1 MPDCGYS
8 MIQAYRR
15 KISETEM
22 INMDEQS
29 NYGGGI
35 ILFSTITSGT
45 LYGIRSCLIQ
55 VEVDVSQGLPCF
67 QIVGLPGSEVREARE
82 RVKVAL
88 RNVGVD
94 LPPVS
99 INVNL
104 SPADIPKSGTM
115 FDLPVAV
122 GIMTALS
129 RIPAQVTADTLLI
142 GELGLSGEVKPVK
155 GVLPI
160 VREAARR
167 GIRRCILPAEN
178 LWEGSLVEQ
187 VESNGVSDMRQV
199 IEVLTGGRCTGESH
213 SSEGSMEES
222 QIEGCQQSKRQ
233 VNVSTGGTGHITVA
247 NGSTGDMDKPEGGTP
262 ARQREDFADI
272 SGQES
277 LKRAAEVAAAGFHHL
292 LIVGPPGA
300 GKTMLASRIPTILP
314 PLSAEESLEVSSI
327 YSISGLLR
335 AEAGLKKERP
345 FLNPHHTITGRALVG
360 GGRIP
365 MPGIIS
371 LAHRGVLFLDEL
383 PEFKRETLDILRQ
396 PLEDRKVQIAR
407 TCGTYVYPADFML
420 VGAMNPCP
428 CGYYP
433 DMGRCRCTPSEVRR
447 YLRRVSG
454 PVLDRIDICVQAQPV
469 SFQNIAEPAA
479 GESSAQIRER
489 VLRARQIQAERFLDT
504 GPRFNADMKA
514 GDVERYCVL
523 GEKEQ
528 RFMEQMFAVMQM
540 SARGYHKILK
550 VARTI
555 ADLAG
560 CERIGE
566 DHLAEAVCYRQ
577 TEVLQ

>member
-1 MPDCGYS
+1 M
-8 MIQAYRR
+8 
-15 KISETEM
+15 
-22 INMDEQS
+22 
-29 NYGGGI
+29 
-35 ILFSTITSGT
+35 FSTITSGT

-94 LPPVS
+94 LPPVC

-129 RIPAQVTADTLLI
+129 RIPAQAAEGALLI

-187 VESNGVSDMRQV
+187 VESSGVSDMRQV
-199 IEVLTGGRCTGESH
+199 IEVLTGGRRTEGGH
-213 SSEGSMEES
+213 SGEGSMEKS
-222 QIEGCQQSKRQ
+222 RIGSRQQSMRQ
-233 VNVSTGGTGHITVA
+233 VTVSTGERKECTVA
-247 NGSTGDMDKPEGGTP
+247 ADGSAGSTDKADDGTS
-262 ARQREDFADI
+262 AGQREDFADI
-272 SGQES
+272 SGQDS

-300 GKTMLASRIPTILP
+300 GKTMLASRIPAILP

-345 FLNPHHTITGRALVG
+345 FLNPHHTITGQALVG

-365 MPGIIS
+365 TPGIIS

-454 PVLDRIDICVQAQPV
+454 LVLDRIDICVQAQPV
-469 SFQNIAEPAA
+469 SFQNIAKPAA

-514 GDVERYCVL
+514 GDVEQYCVL

-528 RFMEQMFAVMQM
+528 RFMEQMFTVMQM

-555 ADLAG
+555 ADLAE

-566 DHLAEAVCYRQ
+566 EHLAEAVCYRQ

>member
-1 MPDCGYS
+1 
-8 MIQAYRR
+8 
-15 KISETEM
+15 
-22 INMDEQS
+22 
-29 NYGGGI
+29 
-35 ILFSTITSGT
+35 
-45 LYGIRSCLIQ
+45 
-55 VEVDVSQGLPCF
+55 
-67 QIVGLPGSEVREARE
+67 
-82 RVKVAL
+82 
-88 RNVGVD
+88 
-94 LPPVS
+94 VS

-129 RIPAQVTADTLLI
+129 KIPPETVENTLLI
-142 GELGLSGEVKPVK
+142 GELGLSGELKPVK

-167 GIRRCILPAEN
+167 GIARCILPAEN
-178 LWEGSLVEQ
+178 LWEGSLVES
-187 VESNGVSDMRQV
+187 VESIGVSDMREA
-199 IEVLTGGRCTGESH
+199 IETLTGVRQTAVCRSVEDNAERGECGEHIRGTYSGSVHTGLTDGVSVNT
-213 SSEGSMEES
+213 EETGKDAAHTVS
-222 QIEGCQQSKRQ
+222 DRQ
-233 VNVSTGGTGHITVA
+233 
-247 NGSTGDMDKPEGGTP
+247 
-262 ARQREDFADI
+262 EDFADI

-300 GKTMLASRIPTILP
+300 GKTMLACRIPTILP

-335 AEAGLKKERP
+335 SEAGLKKERP
-345 FLNPHHTITGRALVG
+345 FLNPHHTITGQALVG

-365 MPGIIS
+365 TPGIIS

-454 PVLDRIDICVQAQPV
+454 PVLDRMDICVQAQPV
-469 SFQNIAEPAA
+469 EYHHIAEPAA
-479 GESSAQIRER
+479 GENSARI
-489 VLRARQIQAERFLDT
+489 RARVMRARTIQTERFQDT
-504 GPRFNADMKA
+504 GLRFNSDMKA
-514 GDVERYCVL
+514 GDVERYCEL
-523 GEKEQ
+523 GGKEQ
-528 RFMEQMFAVMQM
+528 RFMEQMFTAMQL

-560 CERIGE
+560 CEQIGE
-566 DHLAEAVCYRQ
+566 EHLAEAVCYRQ

>member
-1 MPDCGYS
+1 MNC
-8 MIQAYRR
+8 
-15 KISETEM
+15 E
-22 INMDEQS
+22 
-29 NYGGGI
+29 GGI
-35 ILFSTITSGT
+35 VLFSTITSGT

-88 RNVGVD
+88 KNVGVE

-129 RIPAQVTADTLLI
+129 KIPAKAATDTLLI

-187 VESNGVSDMRQV
+187 VESVGVSDMRQA
-199 IEVLTGGRCTGESH
+199 IETLTGIRQTAECRRAEGNMEQGENGVQMHGVHGDVSQPGPAY
-213 SSEGSMEES
+213 SVSEHDG
-222 QIEGCQQSKRQ
+222 
-233 VNVSTGGTGHITVA
+233 
-247 NGSTGDMDKPEGGTP
+247 
-262 ARQREDFADI
+262 REDFADI

-335 AEAGLKKERP
+335 SEAGLKKERP
-345 FLNPHHTITGRALVG
+345 FLNPHHTITGQALVG

-365 MPGIIS
+365 TPGIIS

-407 TCGTYVYPADFML
+407 TYGTYIYPADFML

-469 SFQNIAEPAA
+469 AFQHIAAPAV

-489 VLRARQIQAERFLDT
+489 VMRARQIQTERFRDT

-523 GEKEQ
+523 GENEQ
-528 RFMEQMFAVMQM
+528 RFMEQMFVTMQM
-540 SARGYHKILK
+540 SARGYHKVLK

-566 DHLAEAVCYRQ
+566 EHLAEAVCYRQ

>member
-1 MPDCGYS
+1 M
-8 MIQAYRR
+8 
-15 KISETEM
+15 
-22 INMDEQS
+22 
-29 NYGGGI
+29 
-35 ILFSTITSGT
+35 FSTITSGT

-88 RNVGVD
+88 KNVGVE

-129 RIPAQVTADTLLI
+129 KIPAKAATDTLLI

-167 GIRRCILPAEN
+167 RIRRCILPAEN
-178 LWEGSLVEQ
+178 LWEGSHVEQ
-187 VESNGVSDMRQV
+187 VESVGVSDMRQA
-199 IEVLTGGRCTGESH
+199 IETLTGVRQTAECRRAEGNTEQGQNCVQIHGVHDDVSQSGTAYSVSEYDGRRRGAANVEELSENAACTTD
-213 SSEGSMEES
+213 SS
-222 QIEGCQQSKRQ
+222 Q
-233 VNVSTGGTGHITVA
+233 
-247 NGSTGDMDKPEGGTP
+247 
-262 ARQREDFADI
+262 EDFADI

-335 AEAGLKKERP
+335 SEAGLKKERP
-345 FLNPHHTITGRALVG
+345 FLNPHHTITGQALVG

-365 MPGIIS
+365 TPGIIS

-407 TCGTYVYPADFML
+407 TCGTYIYPADFML

-454 PVLDRIDICVQAQPV
+454 PILDRMDICVQAQPV
-469 SFQNIAEPAA
+469 EFHHIAESAA
-479 GESSAQIRER
+479 GENSDRI
-489 VLRARQIQAERFLDT
+489 RARVMRARTLQAERFQDT
-504 GPRFNADMKA
+504 GLRFNSDMKA
-514 GDVERYCVL
+514 GDVERYCKL
-523 GEKEQ
+523 GGKEQ
-528 RFMEQMFAVMQM
+528 SFMEQMFAAMQL

-566 DHLAEAVCYRQ
+566 EHLAEAVCYRQ

>member
-1 MPDCGYS
+1 M
-8 MIQAYRR
+8 
-15 KISETEM
+15 
-22 INMDEQS
+22 
-29 NYGGGI
+29 
-35 ILFSTITSGT
+35 FSTITSGT

-88 RNVGVD
+88 KNVGVN

-122 GIMTALS
+122 GIMTALAK
-129 RIPAQVTADTLLI
+129 IPPETVKNTLLI
-142 GELGLSGEVKPVK
+142 GELGLSGELKPVK

-167 GIRRCILPAEN
+167 GIARCILPAEN
-178 LWEGSLVEQ
+178 RWEGSLVES
-187 VESNGVSDMRQV
+187 VESIGVSDMRQA
-199 IEVLTGGRCTGESH
+199 IETLTGVRQAAVCRSVEDNAEHGECGGEAAH
-213 SSEGSMEES
+213 T
-222 QIEGCQQSKRQ
+222 
-233 VNVSTGGTGHITVA
+233 VN
-247 NGSTGDMDKPEGGTP
+247 D
-262 ARQREDFADI
+262 RREDFADI

-277 LKRAAEVAAAGFHHL
+277 LKRAAEVAAAGVHHL

-300 GKTMLASRIPTILP
+300 GKTMLACRIPTILP

-335 AEAGLKKERP
+335 SEAGLKKERP
-345 FLNPHHTITGRALVG
+345 FLNPHHTITGQALVG

-365 MPGIIS
+365 TPGIIS

-454 PVLDRIDICVQAQPV
+454 PVLDRMDICVQAQPV
-469 SFQNIAEPAA
+469 EFHHITEPAA
-479 GESSAQIRER
+479 GENSARI
-489 VLRARQIQAERFLDT
+489 RARVMRARTIQTERFQDSGL
-504 GPRFNADMKA
+504 RFNSDMKA
-514 GDVERYCVL
+514 GDVERYCEL
-523 GEKEQ
+523 GGKEQ
-528 RFMEQMFAVMQM
+528 RFMEQMFAVMQL

-566 DHLAEAVCYRQ
+566 EHLAEAVCYRQ

>member
-1 MPDCGYS
+1 M
-8 MIQAYRR
+8 
-15 KISETEM
+15 
-22 INMDEQS
+22 
-29 NYGGGI
+29 
-35 ILFSTITSGT
+35 FSTITSGT

-88 RNVGVD
+88 KNVGVE

-129 RIPAQVTADTLLI
+129 KIPAKAATNTLLI

-167 GIRRCILPAEN
+167 GIARCILPVEN
-178 LWEGSLVEQ
+178 RWEGSLVEQ
-187 VESNGVSDMRQV
+187 VESVGVSDMRQA
-199 IEVLTGGRCTGESH
+199 IETLTGVRQTAECRRAEGNTEQGENGVQIHGVHDDMSQSGTAYSVSEYNGR
-213 SSEGSMEES
+213 SSRGA
-222 QIEGCQQSKRQ
+222 
-233 VNVSTGGTGHITVA
+233 VNVEELSEDA
-247 NGSTGDMDKPEGGTP
+247 
-262 ARQREDFADI
+262 ARTTDSSREDFADI

-300 GKTMLASRIPTILP
+300 GKTMLACRIPTILP
-314 PLSAEESLEVSSI
+314 PLSVEESLEVSSI

-335 AEAGLKKERP
+335 SEAGLKKERP
-345 FLNPHHTITGRALVG
+345 FLNPHHTITGQALVG

-365 MPGIIS
+365 TPGIIS

-407 TCGTYVYPADFML
+407 TCGTYIYPADFML

-454 PVLDRIDICVQAQPV
+454 PVLDRMDICVQAQPV
-469 SFQNIAEPAA
+469 EFHHIAEPAA
-479 GESSAQIRER
+479 GEESARIRDR
-489 VLRARQIQAERFLDT
+489 VMRARTIQTERFRDT
-504 GPRFNADMKA
+504 GLRFNSDMKA
-514 GDVERYCVL
+514 GDVERYCKL
-523 GEKEQ
+523 GGKEQ
-528 RFMEQMFAVMQM
+528 RFMEQMFAAMQL

-560 CERIGE
+560 CERIDE
-566 DHLAEAVCYRQ
+566 EHLAEAVCYRQ